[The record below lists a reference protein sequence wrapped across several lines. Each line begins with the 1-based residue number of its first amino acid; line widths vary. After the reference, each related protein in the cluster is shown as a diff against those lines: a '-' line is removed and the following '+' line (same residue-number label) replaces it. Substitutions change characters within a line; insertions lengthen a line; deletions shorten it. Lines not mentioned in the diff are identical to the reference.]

1 MRILIAEDDPY
12 SRRILQRRLEKWN
25 HQVVVACDGKEAWEH
40 FLAGDFSVVISDWMM
55 PEMDGVELVRRI
67 RASVKPGYV
76 YTIILTAKDRKED
89 LLEGMDAGADEFL
102 VKPFDADELRARLRA
117 GERIVRLEQ
126 NLAQRNIALEAA
138 NRRMREDLE
147 AAARIQES
155 LLPNVMPQVEGL
167 NFAWQFKP
175 CDELAG
181 DIFNVLKLDEN
192 HVALY
197 VLDVSGHGV
206 PAALLSVTLSR
217 LLTPTNDQSSL
228 LLQSGNGTPEPQI
241 VSPAEVANRLNKQFQ
256 IDNHIGQYFTLLY
269 GIIDVEKMVLQF
281 VSAGHPGLLHLR
293 AGRDARVVEVSGFPI
308 GFQEHSAYEAE
319 TLQLVPGDRLILYS
333 DGIIET
339 RNSEGELFGKERF
352 VKLFRSAALFTLSNS
367 LNFVM
372 KKVADW
378 RGTDRFEDDVTV
390 LAVEVQG

>member
-1 MRILIAEDDPY
+1 MRVLIAEDDPY
-12 SRRILQRRLEKWN
+12 SRRILQRRLEKWE
-25 HQVVVACDGKEAWEH
+25 HQVAVAGNGKEAWEQ
-40 FLAGDFSVVISDWMM
+40 FLTGDFSVVISDWMM
-55 PEMDGVELVRRI
+55 PEMDGIELVRRI
-67 RASVKPGYV
+67 RASAKPGYV

-126 NLAQRNIALEAA
+126 NLAQRNAALEAA

-155 LLPNVMPQVEGL
+155 LLPDSIPRVEGL

-181 DIFNVLKLDEN
+181 DIFNVLKLDQR
-192 HVALY
+192 HVGFY

-228 LLQSGNGTPEPQI
+228 LLQSGNGTPEPEI
-241 VSPAEVANRLNKQFQ
+241 ISPAEVANRLNKQFQ
-256 IDNHIGQYFTLLY
+256 IDDSIGQYFTLLY
-269 GIIDVEKMVLQF
+269 GIIDVEEMVLQF

-293 AGRDARVVEVSGFPI
+293 AGQNARIVEVSGFPI
-308 GFQEHSAYEAE
+308 GFQEHLAYREE
-319 TLQLVPGDRLILYS
+319 SLPLSPGDRLILYS

-339 RNSEGELFGKERF
+339 RNAEGELFGKERF
-352 VKLFRSAALFTLSNS
+352 TELFRSAANLTLQNS

-390 LAVEVQG
+390 LAIELQK